1 MDSVGIGTALGKNLG
16 IFSDTVIVQT
26 ELGVSVEAEMETII
40 RESGRESRPIIPK
53 ICVENLVV
61 TNALFDGGTLVLDGA
76 RSQIFIK
83 RTNDEDFVTCLHILK
98 NFF

>member
-1 MDSVGIGTALGKNLG
+1 MIALGKNLG
-16 IFSDTVIVQT
+16 IFSDTYLVHT
-26 ELGVSVEAEMETII
+26 ELGLFEAEWETII
-40 RESGRESRPIIPK
+40 RESGMEETRTIIPK

-61 TNALFDGGTLVLDGA
+61 TNALFSVGTLVLDGA
-76 RSQIFIK
+76 RSQIFIE